1 MYGLIINMC
10 NLVMILQRILD
21 VINFNNPT
29 FLLLV
34 LGGLG
39 ECVQTLNI
47 CIQIFCVDNER
58 ITGYRYFVLLDIKQ
72 ITGYEHLCVSGHMTD

>member
-1 MYGLIINMC
+1 MDSLIYVIFFCDITNMYGLIINMC

-21 VINFNNPT
+21 VINFNNPI

-39 ECVQTLNI
+39 ECIPGHQGVQGFI
-47 CIQIFCVDNER
+47 PWVPP
-58 ITGYRYFVLLDIKQ
+58 
-72 ITGYEHLCVSGHMTD
+72 

>member
-21 VINFNNPT
+21 VINFNNPIS
-29 FLLLV
+29 LLLV

-39 ECVQTLNI
+39 ECVHREDSAPFLKFLILGLCRDWQCT
-47 CIQIFCVDNER
+47 FCSTNPQSRFV
-58 ITGYRYFVLLDIKQ
+58 IISYF
-72 ITGYEHLCVSGHMTD
+72 CS

>member
-21 VINFNNPT
+21 VINFNNPI

-39 ECVQTLNI
+39 ECIPGHQGVQGFI
-47 CIQIFCVDNER
+47 PWVPP
-58 ITGYRYFVLLDIKQ
+58 
-72 ITGYEHLCVSGHMTD
+72 

>member
-21 VINFNNPT
+21 VINFNNPI

-39 ECVQTLNI
+39 EWGLKLHHVKALSK
-47 CIQIFCVDNER
+47 VGE
-58 ITGYRYFVLLDIKQ
+58 
-72 ITGYEHLCVSGHMTD
+72 